1 MVPRQGSSAGP
12 RRGGR
17 ACWSTARTSFAL
29 AVPTLESAFEF
40 GAMLRPS
47 ETSTTALEL
56 QCETLRVCM
65 NKYFRRAQKCS
76 IISILLNSG
85 RRRGRGALWRGPEH
99 AARGEQT
106 GPAGFM
112 KRGTTN
118 QGDWNDASAGGGGQG
133 WQQGGA
139 GGMAQP
145 GSGGGG
151 FVQGQPGNFGGQGQM
166 GVQMGGGAGYGQPP
180 IDLNNPMFQMAAT
193 SGQQFFDNGAAALQA
208 GPCNGPT
215 PRGATQALARPRPF
229 PLCSGK
235 LPRCSRRRFSLA
247 RAGRRATWGSTC
259 RWGCSG
265 TTSQSTPRTS
275 SARSALAQPRQRD
288 TLPLTLALHCM
299 RSCVRALKPVCPRR
313 ATAAD
318 PAAPVPPQ
326 DVGAL
331 KRRVEQRA
339 GVRRAAQRPQL
350 PRPLHPHD
358 GVRDLHRPLRAP
370 PGLPRTE
377 REAVR
382 SGRKRRS

>member
-17 ACWSTARTSFAL
+17 ACSSTARTSLAL

-208 GPCNGPT
+208 GGP
-215 PRGATQALARPRPF
+215 AT
-229 PLCSGK
+229 
-235 LPRCSRRRFSLA
+235 
-247 RAGRRATWGSTC
+247 
-259 RWGCSG
+259 
-265 TTSQSTPRTS
+265 
-275 SARSALAQPRQRD
+275 AQP
-288 TLPLTLALHCM
+288 
-299 RSCVRALKPVCPRR
+299 
-313 ATAAD
+313 
-318 PAAPVPPQ
+318 PAAPPKPWRDRAPSLCAVENSQ
-326 DVGAL
+326 DAAAGSSHSRVRGA
-331 KRRVEQRA
+331 EQRWA
-339 GVRRAAQRPQL
+339 VRVDGAAQALLLSRHLVRRRQGP
-350 PRPLHPHD
+350 
-358 GVRDLHRPLRAP
+358 PLRSRAKET
-370 PGLPRTE
+370 RC
-377 REAVR
+377 R
-382 SGRKRRS
+382 